1 MDALWTRVTAS
12 IREIQDSF
20 PEKNRSAYTT
30 IQTTVYRLEEKKALR
45 RVQKIGN
52 FQTCGS
58 SVPGTISALL
68 ATLYWYSSST
78 CYVSTYY
85 CAVCVTESL
94 LFGS

>member
-52 FQTCGS
+52 FQTLWQFCSGNYFC
-58 SVPGTISALL
+58 SARNIVLVLQQHLL
-68 ATLYWYSSST
+68 RVDILL
-78 CYVSTYY
+78 C
-85 CAVCVTESL
+85 CVRH
-94 LFGS
+94 